1 MYIESCILLVTTT
14 VIEGLSLTRHSVT
27 AHFLHTRYTSS
38 TPFRYAT
45 GVASVTTLYHL
56 HVCFS
61 LQRSVVAALSSAG
74 VSDKEIGI
82 ASQEW
87 WLGRTILLALSMG
100 LQKIPMTIL
109 KALIRVELKAQ
120 STEATHGSRRCVPRW
135 FPVVPWVFWGIL
147 VTGSFAFTVIL
158 TSKGLLGTNELGETG
173 VPCQCRG
180 IAASSNTEADWLL
193 LVCMTVIFKW
203 LIYRPIVLFAA
214 VCLHLRAAN
223 KLARKMV
230 ANSGSGAGVVVS
242 VPVSS
247 NTGSSGS
254 QRGDGSREEDD
265 GASGGMIVPLSS
277 KLRLRPK
284 LTLEMMEVEI
294 DIADIDEKKDGSLDG
309 STRTPNE
316 TFSIANP
323 LRVRR
328 KTVVL

>member
-1 MYIESCILLVTTT
+1 MHTTGNDNCDRGSIANAAFSYGT
-14 VIEGLSLTRHSVT
+14 FLT
-27 AHFLHTRYTSS
+27 HTRYTSS

-56 HVCFS
+56 HMCFS

-230 ANSGSGAGVVVS
+230 ANSGSGAGGVVS
-242 VPVSS
+242 VPVSR
-247 NTGSSGS
+247 S
-254 QRGDGSREEDD
+254 QRGGGSREEDD
-265 GASGGMIVPLSS
+265 GSRRSMIVPLSP
-277 KLRLRPK
+277 KLRPK
-284 LTLEMMEVEI
+284 LTLEMMEVI

>member
-1 MYIESCILLVTTT
+1 M
-14 VIEGLSLTRHSVT
+14 
-27 AHFLHTRYTSS
+27 
-38 TPFRYAT
+38 
-45 GVASVTTLYHL
+45 
-56 HVCFS
+56 
-61 LQRSVVAALSSAG
+61 
-74 VSDKEIGI
+74 
-82 ASQEW
+82 SQEW
-87 WLGRTILLALSMG
+87 WCGRAILLALSLG

-109 KALIRVELKAQ
+109 NALFRVEFQAEK
-120 STEATHGSRRCVPRW
+120 TKATHGSRRCVPRW

-265 GASGGMIVPLSS
+265 GAQWDYDP
-277 KLRLRPK
+277 KLRPK
-284 LTLEMMEVEI
+284 LTLEMMEVI
-294 DIADIDEKKDGSLDG
+294 DIADIDEKKDDSLDG